1 MKAFRIQTLLHV
13 GAVAAALALGGVA
26 AQAQP
31 GPGGHHGGPAEMAG
45 GLFGGHIEHVLDI
58 VNATDSQRSQ
68 IEAIFKAARQ
78 DLAGQHEAGRKLHEQ
93 LATLYTATNI
103 DAAAIESVRAQISA
117 QHEVAS
123 KRLSQAGID
132 AARVL
137 TPEQRAKIAEV
148 AKRHQARAAAHHPGG
163 GADVLA
169 RRAGQW
175 IGLGEEFCDA

>member
-1 MKAFRIQTLLHV
+1 MKSFPIQNLLRV
-13 GAVAAALALGGVA
+13 GTVAAALAFGGVA

-31 GPGGHHGGPAEMAG
+31 AHGGHHGGPAMMAPG
-45 GLFGGHIEHVLDI
+45 GLFGGRIEHMLDL

-78 DLAGQHEAGRKLHEQ
+78 DLSGQREAGMKLHQQ

-103 DAAAIESVRAQISA
+103 DAAAIEAVRVQMSA
-117 QHEVAS
+117 QHEAAS
-123 KRLSQAGID
+123 KRLSQASID

-148 AKRHQARAAAHHPGG
+148 MKKRQARMASRH
-163 GADVLA
+163 
-169 RRAGQW
+169 AG
-175 IGLGEEFCDA
+175 